1 MARSAPMRAQLSAVF
16 ASPIIRRLSWYT
28 RRAQKSLDRRF
39 FISLCVGIV
48 VFVGIAALLVTL
60 LEKPWTF
67 DSVGSSFYWGL
78 TTVFGQGDSSFIKS
92 PGGWIVSWL
101 LILFG
106 VALLG
111 TITGALV
118 AFVIDFLLKEGQGM
132 GAAGYAD
139 HIVICGWNSTAR
151 DLVDEL
157 KGDDYKAKVVLV
169 HDADRNPAGSD
180 VYYVRGDTTLEE
192 DLERA
197 GVCQASAA
205 VVFPVDGS
213 DAADMRSILVVM
225 AIENMAPG
233 VRTVVEVNNP
243 RHEVHLRRANADEIL
258 VTSKLASHLLARS
271 ALYPGLARLVTDIV
285 SVGNGSELYRVTLPE
300 AYCGLTVDS
309 LSAKLR
315 IDHRATLLSVNRGGT
330 AFPNP
335 PADFELREG
344 DDAVV
349 LAESLGLLA
358 PLRLEHI
365 ESAGAP
371 RSAAV
376 VPSA

>member
-1 MARSAPMRAQLSAVF
+1 MRANLSAVF
-16 ASPIIRRLSWYT
+16 ASPVIRRVLWYS
-28 RRAQKSLDRRF
+28 RRAQKALDRRF
-39 FISLCVGIV
+39 FISLGTGIV
-48 VFVGIAALLVTL
+48 IFVGLAAIAVTL

-67 DSVGSSFYWGL
+67 ESFGSSFYWGL
-78 TTVFGQGDSSFIKS
+78 TTVFGQGDASYITS

-132 GAAGYAD
+132 GAAGYSE
-139 HIVICGWNSTAR
+139 HIVICGWNATAR

-157 KGDDYKAKVVLV
+157 RQDEYKAKIVLIS
-169 HDADRNPAGSD
+169 DADRNPAGGD
-180 VYYVRGDTTLEE
+180 VYYVRGDATQTE

-197 GVCQASAA
+197 GIRSAQAA
-205 VVFPVDGS
+205 VVFPPDGS

-225 AIENMAPG
+225 AIEAMAPE

-243 RHEVHLRRANADEIL
+243 RHEVHLRRADADEIL

-271 ALYPGLARLVTDIV
+271 ALYPGLSALVTDIV
-285 SVGNGSELYRVTLPE
+285 SGGEGAELYRVSLPE
-300 AYCGLTVDS
+300 EYCGLTVDA
-309 LSAKLR
+309 LSATLR
-315 IDHRATLLSVNRGGT
+315 REHRATLLSINRGGHT
-330 AFPNP
+330 FANP
-335 PADFELREG
+335 PADFELSEG

-349 LAESLGLLA
+349 LAESLTLLA
-358 PLRLEHI
+358 PLKLERI
-365 ESAGAP
+365 DFGMTAP
-371 RSAAV
+371 RTAAV